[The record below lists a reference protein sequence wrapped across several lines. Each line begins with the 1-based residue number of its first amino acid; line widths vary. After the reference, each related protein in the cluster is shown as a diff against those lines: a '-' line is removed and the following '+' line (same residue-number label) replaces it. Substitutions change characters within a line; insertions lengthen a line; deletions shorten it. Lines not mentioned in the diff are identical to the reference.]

1 MYKNILIIILSSFL
15 LTGAPSIVL
24 SQDLPY
30 TNRINDIGPIYDYDE
45 PGIESGYTLIQP
57 EEIIYLDIN
66 DIFSQHW
73 QSRKETSVSNPY
85 LDCDTD
91 CTILQKKIIPLNEIF
106 TQAAIDPNHS
116 SQQVLLSFALTE
128 TNEFNFSIGQYL
140 DIIVDKNSVRLLGG
154 AVPKG
159 IETPLNH
166 HSNQLTFL
174 FHVQDQQL
182 SMSYMESDSTQ
193 QRYLS
198 PTINLEIKKSKEIN
212 YWPDIEIF
220 NPNPGN
226 PILVKKILLTSQS
239 THSRF
244 KRGIAGKIGCYLSG
258 PLALYNLVVQGHC
271 TQVESAWSSIK
282 SFFAGKDSTKMIVIA
297 GNPIPLKP
305 TVTPPS
311 EQTDNL
317 NAFELSVLNTHLH
330 HQALTLPAAADF
342 CHTSIDEI
350 KGARYPRQIRHTCA
364 NWLSVVLQDFTLLFG
379 NSLRTWSAEY
389 LTQTLNGI
397 LDRQAIDNDNDA
409 QDAFIRQPAAGV
421 RLIQTIADIADRE
434 GRAEVIEQ
442 VSGAFTHAVQNYA
455 NYVMTQPS
463 SGPCTPSCSDSS
475 SSHSSCSCSDCDID
489 SPLAAQELPLGTY
502 QLTLSAYIPQ
512 HTQPLILQNGLWVE
526 PAQGFDI
533 EIIRGTFAET
543 RQQRY
548 ELMETIQLWRNAYI
562 EKRVY
567 CNKYGNFP
575 TQIDTARFAGQS
587 TSTLLRSTLRYF
599 DENNLIAV
607 VRFNNQI
614 INVSAV
620 SRFSDPDEDASIIQA
635 NIIATL
641 THPAYVLTPN
651 NEGTV
656 RRAGTAALHQLI
668 QQLIADGVQTLSS
681 HVISTPSAIVKKR
694 LGFSFIPD
702 KPHSITPTPNS
713 DL

>member
-1 MYKNILIIILSSFL
+1 MYKNILISILFL
-15 LTGAPSIVL
+15 VVLTGTPSIGL

-30 TNRINDIGPIYDYDE
+30 TNGVNDIGPTYAYEE
-45 PGIESGYTLIQP
+45 PGVEGGYTLMQP
-57 EEIIYLDIN
+57 EEIFYLDIN
-66 DIFSQHW
+66 DHFSQDW
-73 QSRKETSVSNPY
+73 QSRQGISVSNPY

-91 CTILQKKIIPLNEIF
+91 CTILLRKIIPLSDIF
-106 TQAAIDPNHS
+106 TQAAIDPSHS

-128 TNEFNFSIGQYL
+128 TNEFNFSIEQYL
-140 DIIVDKNSVRLLGG
+140 NIIVTKDSVRLLGG
-154 AVPKG
+154 ASPKS
-159 IETPLNH
+159 IEIPLNH
-166 HSNQLTFL
+166 QSNQLTFL

-182 SMSYMESDSTQ
+182 SMSYMESDNTQ

-198 PTINLEIKKSKEIN
+198 PTINLEKKESEEIN

-220 NPNPGN
+220 NLNPSN
-226 PILVKKILLTSQS
+226 PLLLKKILLTSQS
-239 THSRF
+239 AQSRF

-282 SFFAGKDSTKMIVIA
+282 SFFAGKDSTKMVVIA

-305 TVTPPS
+305 TAPPHS
-311 EQTDNL
+311 EHTENL
-317 NAFELSVLNTHLH
+317 NAFELTVLNTHLH
-330 HQALTLPAAADF
+330 NQALTLPAVADF
-342 CHTSIDEI
+342 CHTSINEI

-409 QDAFIRQPAAGV
+409 RDAFIRQPAAGV

-434 GRAEVIEQ
+434 GRTEVIEQ
-442 VSGAFTHAVQNYA
+442 VSGAFTHAVQNYT
-455 NYVMTQPS
+455 NYVITQPP

-502 QLTLSAYIPQ
+502 QLTLSTYVPQ

-543 RQQRY
+543 RQRRY

-575 TQIDTARFAGQS
+575 TQIETTRYAGQS
-587 TSTLLRSTLRYF
+587 TSSLIRSTLQYF

-620 SRFSDPDEDASIIQA
+620 SRFSDFDGDASIIRA
-635 NIIATL
+635 KIIATL

-668 QQLIADGVQTLSS
+668 QQLIADGVQTLST

-702 KPHSITPTPNS
+702 KPYVIPPTPNS